1 MILLALTLAT
11 LCPTPPPAP
20 VPADAVRAVVRIEK
34 APHGKLKW
42 FRGSWE
48 ELLAA
53 AKASEQLI
61 FLDFTA
67 DW

>member
-1 MILLALTLAT
+1 MILLALSLAT
-11 LCPTPPPAP
+11 LSPTPPPA
-20 VPADAVRAVVRIEK
+20 PADAVRAVVRIEK
-34 APHGKLKW
+34 VVHGKLKW

>member
-1 MILLALTLAT
+1 VRPAL
-11 LCPTPPPAP
+11 
-20 VPADAVRAVVRIEK
+20 RIEK
-34 APHGKLKW
+34 AHGKLKW